1 MTLEQKIERIKK
13 YVGTGP
19 VVAPAS
25 ARAGGREQQAKKKPP
40 VGKREQEAR
49 RLREEAQESSRA

>member
-19 VVAPAS
+19 VVAPA
-25 ARAGGREQQAKKKPP
+25 RPP
-40 VGKREQEAR
+40 VKPKKRAAVGAKEAAMR
-49 RLREEAQESSRA
+49 AWREEQSQDQSTG